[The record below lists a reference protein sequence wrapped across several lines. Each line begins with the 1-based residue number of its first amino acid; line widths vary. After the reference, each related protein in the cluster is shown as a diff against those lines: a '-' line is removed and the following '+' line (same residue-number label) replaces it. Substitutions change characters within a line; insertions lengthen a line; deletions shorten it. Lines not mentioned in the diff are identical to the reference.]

1 MTGNAPSATESDLI
15 RPEFAVTAVA
25 SLQTFA
31 PPQPASVSPADLL
44 ALAKS
49 RTTDDRQR
57 LLLGIA
63 ALCDSTPAGA
73 EVSPVLTEIFL
84 TLTRQAEHD
93 IRKSLAESLAGAEW
107 APLALVNMLALDEIE
122 IARPI
127 IASSP
132 LLKDHDLIRILVEAT
147 VEHHIEVAR
156 RPMLSGAVADAIID
170 AAEPA
175 TMTALASNR
184 TAEISESGLGRLVEQ
199 SRRVAALRAPLT
211 RHPRLNDVLARELYS
226 LVGHALRQ
234 AIGERFRVDEAALA
248 QAIETAVVSI
258 GPGRAPT
265 PSFTQPSHTE
275 REEME
280 RRLVAKLQSAG
291 QLRAGFLIRAI
302 REKRLSLFEHSL
314 AALGGFSV
322 TQVRSAVGRPS
333 PEALFLA
340 CSAVG
345 IDRAVFPAVLDEIR
359 KLTNGLPGQ
368 SGAWGSNAS
377 QADAAREFRA
387 MVADIAA

>member
-1 MTGNAPSATESDLI
+1 M
-15 RPEFAVTAVA
+15 TAVA

-31 PPQPASVSPADLL
+31 PSRAPSFSPADLL
-44 ALAKS
+44 TLAKS
-49 RTTDDRQR
+49 RKSDDRQR

-63 ALCDSTPAGA
+63 ALCDATPTGS

-84 TLTRQAEHD
+84 TLARQAEHD

-127 IASSP
+127 IANSP
-132 LLKDHDLIRILVEAT
+132 LLKDQDLLRILVEAT
-147 VEHHIEVAR
+147 IEHHIEVAR
-156 RPMLSGAVADAIID
+156 RPALSGIVADAIID
-170 AAEPA
+170 AGEPA

-211 RHPRLNDVLARELYS
+211 RHPRLNDALAHELYG
-226 LVGHALRQ
+226 LVGQALRQ
-234 AIGERFRVDEAALA
+234 AIGERFRVDDAPLAVAVDAAVA
-248 QAIETAVVSI
+248 SAI
-258 GPGRAPT
+258 PRRAPAPG
-265 PSFTQPSHTE
+265 PSQPSLSD

-291 QLRAGFLIRAI
+291 QLRAGFLIRAV

-314 AALGGFSV
+314 AALAGFSV
-322 TQVRSAVGRPS
+322 GQVRTAVMGPT
-333 PEALFLA
+333 PDALFLA
-340 CSAVG
+340 CSVVG
-345 IDRAVFPAVLDEIR
+345 IDRAVFPAVLDELR
-359 KLTNGLPGQ
+359 KLTNGTPGE
-368 SGAWGSNAS
+368 SSSWNSIKLS
-377 QADAAREFRA
+377 PSDAAREFRLL
-387 MVADIAA
+387 VGDIAA